1 MTIAEKYI
9 VDTYSSLFER
19 LNPTSKVELL
29 EKLVK
34 SLKKSEKK
42 KYKDFFDSFGAL
54 E

>member
-9 VDTYSSLFER
+9 VDTYSSFFER

-34 SLKKSEKK
+34 T
-42 KYKDFFDSFGAL
+42 
-54 E
+54 